1 MLTSSI
7 IDALLKSEAKALATT
22 GPNGLNVVPV
32 STIKIEMGK
41 IILVDYFFNKTR
53 QNLQSGDSVAL
64 TAWTGLKGYQIKAD
78 VKYVNQGVL
87 FDDVKAWISQL
98 HPERTVYGAVEL
110 TPTEVHDIGIG

>member
-22 GPNGLNVVPV
+22 GPNGLNIVPV
-32 STIKIEMGK
+32 STIKIQMGK

-98 HPERTVYGAVEL
+98 HPERTVCGAVVL